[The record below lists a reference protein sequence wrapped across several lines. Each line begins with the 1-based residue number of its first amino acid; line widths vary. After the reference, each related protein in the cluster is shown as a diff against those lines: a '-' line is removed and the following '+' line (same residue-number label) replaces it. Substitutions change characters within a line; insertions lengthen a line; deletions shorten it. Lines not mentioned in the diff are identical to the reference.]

1 MKEAEL
7 YTNYLSKL
15 EEALVQENIDN
26 IDYIVETLYTSWLS
40 ENDMDKIDD
49 ILHEATLFLEF
60 GEEEYKETALDLI
73 SDFKS

>member
-1 MKEAEL
+1 MKEKEL
-7 YTNYLSKL
+7 YDNYLSKL
-15 EEALVQENIDN
+15 EEALVQENTEN
-26 IDYIVETLYTSWLS
+26 IDFIVETLYTTGLD

-60 GEEEYKETALDLI
+60 GDEEYKETALDLI

>member
-1 MKEAEL
+1 MKESEL

-15 EEALVQENIDN
+15 EEALVQENMDN
-26 IDYIVETLYTSWLS
+26 IDYIVETLYTCGLS

-60 GEEEYKETALDLI
+60 WEEEYKETALDLI
-73 SDFKS
+73 TDFKN

>member
-15 EEALVQENIDN
+15 EEALVQENMDN

-60 GEEEYKETALDLI
+60 WEEEYKETALDLI
-73 SDFKS
+73 TDFKN

>member
-1 MKEAEL
+1 MKESEL

-15 EEALVQENIDN
+15 EEALVQENIEN
-26 IDYIVETLYTSWLS
+26 IDYIVETLYTCGLS

-60 GEEEYKETALDLI
+60 WDEEYKETALDLI
-73 SDFKS
+73 TDFKN

>member
-15 EEALVQENIDN
+15 EEALVQENMDN
-26 IDYIVETLYTSWLS
+26 IDYIVETLYTCWLS

-60 GEEEYKETALDLI
+60 GDDEYKETALDLI
-73 SDFKS
+73 TDFKN

>member
-15 EEALVQENIDN
+15 EEALVQENMDN
-26 IDYIVETLYTSWLS
+26 IDYIVETLYTCWLS
-40 ENDMDKIDD
+40 ESDMDKIDD

-73 SDFKS
+73 TDFKN

>member
-1 MKEAEL
+1 MKEKEL
-7 YTNYLSKL
+7 YDNYLSKL
-15 EEALVQENIDN
+15 EEALVQENTEN
-26 IDYIVETLYTSWLS
+26 IDFIVETLYTTWLD

-60 GEEEYKETALDLI
+60 GDEEYKETALDLI

>member
-15 EEALVQENIDN
+15 EEALVQENMDN

-40 ENDMDKIDD
+40 ESDMDKIDD

-60 GEEEYKETALDLI
+60 GDEEYKETALDLI
-73 SDFKS
+73 TDFKN

>member
-15 EEALVQENIDN
+15 EEALVQENMDN
-26 IDYIVETLYTSWLS
+26 IDYIVETLYTCWLS

-73 SDFKS
+73 TDFKN

>member
-15 EEALVQENIDN
+15 EEALVQENMDN
-26 IDYIVETLYTSWLS
+26 IDYIVETLYTSGLS

-73 SDFKS
+73 TDFKN

>member
-15 EEALVQENIDN
+15 EEALVQENMDN

-40 ENDMDKIDD
+40 ESDMDKIDD

-60 GEEEYKETALDLI
+60 GDDEYKETALELI
-73 SDFKS
+73 TDFKN

>member
-15 EEALVQENIDN
+15 EEALVQENMDN

>member
-15 EEALVQENIDN
+15 EEALVQENMDN
-26 IDYIVETLYTSWLS
+26 IDYIVETLYTSGLN

-73 SDFKS
+73 SDFKN

>member
-15 EEALVQENIDN
+15 EEALVQENMDN
-26 IDYIVETLYTSWLS
+26 IDYIVETLYTSWLN

-73 SDFKS
+73 SDFKN

>member
-15 EEALVQENIDN
+15 EEALVQENMDN

-40 ENDMDKIDD
+40 ETDMDKIDD

>member
-15 EEALVQENIDN
+15 EEALVQENMDN

-73 SDFKS
+73 SDFKN

>member
-15 EEALVQENIDN
+15 EEALVQENMDN

-40 ENDMDKIDD
+40 ETDMDKIDD

-60 GEEEYKETALDLI
+60 WEEEYKETALDLI
-73 SDFKS
+73 SDFKN

>member
-15 EEALVQENIDN
+15 EEALVQENMDN

-40 ENDMDKIDD
+40 ESDMDKIDD

-60 GEEEYKETALDLI
+60 WDEEYKETALDLI
-73 SDFKS
+73 TDFKS

>member
-1 MKEAEL
+1 MEESEL

-15 EEALVQENIDN
+15 EEALVQENIEN
-26 IDYIVETLYTSWLS
+26 IDYIVETLYTCGLS

-60 GEEEYKETALDLI
+60 WDEEYKETALDLI
-73 SDFKS
+73 TDFKN

>member
-1 MKEAEL
+1 MKEKEL
-7 YTNYLSKL
+7 YDNYLSKL
-15 EEALVQENIDN
+15 EEALVQENMDN

-60 GEEEYKETALDLI
+60 GDEEYKETALDLI
-73 SDFKS
+73 TDFKN

>member
-15 EEALVQENIDN
+15 EESLVQENMDN
-26 IDYIVETLYTSWLS
+26 IDYIVETLYTCGLNES
-40 ENDMDKIDD
+40 DMDKIDD

-60 GEEEYKETALDLI
+60 GDDEYKETALELI
-73 SDFKS
+73 TDFKN

>member
-15 EEALVQENIDN
+15 EEALVQENMDN
-26 IDYIVETLYTSWLS
+26 IDYIVETLYTCGLNES
-40 ENDMDKIDD
+40 DMDKIDD

-60 GEEEYKETALDLI
+60 GDDEYKETALELI
-73 SDFKS
+73 TDFKN

>member
-15 EEALVQENIDN
+15 EEALVQENMDN

-40 ENDMDKIDD
+40 ETDMDKIDD

-60 GEEEYKETALDLI
+60 GDEEYKETALDLI
-73 SDFKS
+73 TDFKN